1 MAKVIRLNKAKPKP
15 TYKYGIEQQV
25 ISLPRTVTIN
35 DLVKH
40 LETDGITRYEFYADR
55 KIPFGSDKSIS
66 ADRLLIYCKVFD
78 CSIDDLINHE
88 VKATSLR
95 QSIGKKFKTNLH

>member
-1 MAKVIRLNKAKPKP
+1 MAKVIKLHKSKSKPA
-15 TYKYGIEQQV
+15 YKYGIEQQV
-25 ISLPRTVTIN
+25 TSLPRTVTIN

-40 LETDGITRYEFYADR
+40 LEADGITRNEFYGDR
-55 KIPFGSDKSIS
+55 KIPFGSEKSIS

-95 QSIGKKFKTNLH
+95 QSIGKKFKTGLR

>member
-1 MAKVIRLNKAKPKP
+1 MTKVIPLKKIKITPK
-15 TYKYGIEQQV
+15 YKYGINEEIQK
-25 ISLPRTVTIN
+25 LPRTVKVRDI
-35 DLVKH
+35 VKFIATAGISKDQFYRDREI
-40 LETDGITRYEFYADR
+40 LLGSET
-55 KIPFGSDKSIS
+55 SIS

-95 QSIGKKFKTNLH
+95 QSIGKKFKTNLR

>member
-1 MAKVIRLNKAKPKP
+1 MAKVIQLQKNKPRPK
-15 TYKYGIEQQV
+15 YKYAINEQ
-25 ISLPRTVTIN
+25 INGLPRTYKIN
-35 DLVKH
+35 QLIQH
-40 LETDGITRYEFYADR
+40 LADQGITRNEFYSDR
-55 KIPFGSDKSIS
+55 EIPYNSEKSIS

-95 QSIGKKFKTNLH
+95 QTIGKKFKTALR